1 MRQSES
7 VDLSKRRL
15 FSFRRAAVEQAQDPR
30 VKARPPYAVE
40 ESMFTRLCDGCGKC
54 ASACPSQIIEMVD
67 GVAALD
73 ISYSVCDLC
82 GECKSAC
89 PTLALSNRTDRKS
102 VV

>member
-82 GECKSAC
+82 GECKSH
-89 PTLALSNRTDRKS
+89 ALHWRFQIKQSLQA
-102 VV
+102 